1 MFIVNITLNFSNV
14 KCMCVIFVC
23 GQKSQSH
30 PIKLKLLKMT
40 LKYLRGMFSLKL
52 NYIKLSEEIHYL
64 MSEECWFRMLAL

>member
-1 MFIVNITLNFSNV
+1 MSCMLSVNIILNFSN
-14 KCMCVIFVC
+14 KCKIYIMCIIFVC

-40 LKYLRGMFSLKL
+40 LKYLRGKFSLKL

-64 MSEECWFRMLAL
+64 MSEEC